1 MNWVPMDLSEMES
14 VDVLQWLTCGVNWDI
29 FHLIIELPQLL
40 MEKEEEVVESFI
52 IPIYDR
58 PIKICDGVLTY

>member
-1 MNWVPMDLSEMES
+1 
-14 VDVLQWLTCGVNWDI
+14 
-29 FHLIIELPQLL
+29 

-58 PIKICDGVLTY
+58 PIKICDGVLTYKKGEERKKERRAKTPGVVQ

>member
-1 MNWVPMDLSEMES
+1 
-14 VDVLQWLTCGVNWDI
+14 
-29 FHLIIELPQLL
+29 

-58 PIKICDGVLTY
+58 PIKICDGVLTYKKGEERKKEEQRRLELSNKSILICG